1 MKEFYVEITEIF
13 QKTVKVEAED
23 GDNALLRARER
34 YDRGEY
40 SVKPSEI
47 VAAEFDIKPK
57 WAARSALSEK
67 SYGLSA

>member
-47 VAAEFDIKPK
+47 VAAEFDIK
-57 WAARSALSEK
+57 A
-67 SYGLSA
+67 